1 MEPSAQ
7 TGRVDV
13 KGVTIAYDGRGGHNL
28 ALACTNLVIEAG
40 SFVSLIG
47 PSGCGKSSLLN
58 AVGGF
63 VSPAEGTIT
72 VDGKPVTGPNPEVG
86 VIFQQ
91 YALFPWFTALGNV
104 EFALKRFGLPRG
116 ELRDRAMEAL
126 REVGL
131 EVHAQKYPGQ
141 LSGGMKQRVAVA
153 RTLASQPKVLL
164 MDEPFGALD
173 AQTRISMHEILMRVW
188 EKHKSTVIFVTHDVD
203 EALLLSDRVHVMS
216 VAPGRIVRTLEVSAP
231 RPRSV
236 EKIDPETIAHRVTV
250 LQLLKHGHDD

>member
-1 MEPSAQ
+1 MEPTAHPAS
-7 TGRVDV
+7 GRVDV
-13 KGVTIAYDGRGGHNL
+13 KGVAIAYDGRGGHNL
-28 ALACTNLVIEAG
+28 ALAHTDLVIEAG

-63 VSPAEGTIT
+63 VHPAEGTIT

-153 RTLASQPKVLL
+153 R
-164 MDEPFGALD
+164 
-173 AQTRISMHEILMRVW
+173 RCC
-188 EKHKSTVIFVTHDVD
+188 
-203 EALLLSDRVHVMS
+203 
-216 VAPGRIVRTLEVSAP
+216 
-231 RPRSV
+231 
-236 EKIDPETIAHRVTV
+236 
-250 LQLLKHGHDD
+250 